1 MLIVDRIEADYA
13 LCETD
18 EKSIQVI
25 PLLELPVHI
34 AEGDVLCQN
43 CGKWE
48 IDAEETSRRRSQ
60 IAERSKRLRKKKD
73 SSGV

>member
-18 EKSIQVI
+18 EKLIQTI
-25 PLLELPVHI
+25 PLQELPVNI
-34 AEGDVLCQN
+34 SEGDVLRQIH
-43 CGKWE
+43 GKWE
-48 IDAEETSRRRSQ
+48 IDAEETSRRR
-60 IAERSKRLRKKKD
+60 IWVAEKSKRLRKKKD